1 MASTPKQVAED
12 TNKIINAWQTIAPKA
27 TFAGMTFAQYQAKV
41 QPSFDARDSITS
53 LENQMTAAQDTRDD
67 ADVITNKT
75 NQQVV
80 NSVKGDPDYG
90 DDSDL
95 YDAMGYTRKSARQ
108 SGLMRKKIITPEVAK
123 K

>member
-1 MASTPKQVAED
+1 MV
-12 TNKIINAWQTIAPKA
+12 
-27 TFAGMTFAQYQAKV
+27 
-41 QPSFDARDSITS
+41 TS
-53 LENQMTAAQDTRDD
+53 
-67 ADVITNKT
+67 KT